1 MIMRLLKKSSPLLA
15 FLALLCGCACWTT
28 QETHNF
34 TIRTIGLQN
43 KTYYA
48 ALAEGCDVFLK
59 LKELDPR
66 AIYIAERT
74 DLATAVL
81 PSIIT
86 NLNPNRVV
94 YGSQGVT
101 IELGDDCWISWSR
114 CQKVTNVWQMTV
126 GLHGKERTVYEEP
139 STKYCLAS
147 FGLYDGN
154 DIVITTNRVVHRTG
168 LEYAWKLTIY
178 SRDDRVRI
186 KGILEL
192 PSKGVWSDE
201 MAVVA
206 GVKVLSN
213 QVSPD
218 QKQGTTEYDLTI
230 RKGCPETE
238 FIQPYQVAKD
248 DPTGI
253 YRISLFL
260 NGQPIEKLRFQVVP
274 EH

>member
-1 MIMRLLKKSSPLLA
+1 MIMRLLKRCSQLLA
-15 FLALLCGCACWTT
+15 LLALLCGCACWTT
-28 QETHNF
+28 QDTHNY

-43 KTYYA
+43 KAYYA

-59 LKELDPR
+59 LKALDPR

-74 DLATAVL
+74 NLAAAVL
-81 PSIIT
+81 PPIIT
-86 NLNPNRVV
+86 NLNPDRIV
-94 YGSQGVT
+94 YTYQDVT
-101 IELGDDCWISWSR
+101 IELNDGCWIDWSR
-114 CQKVTNVWQMTV
+114 DQKITNVWKMTV
-126 GLHGKERTVYEEP
+126 SLYGKKRTVYEEP

-154 DIVITTNRVVHRTG
+154 DIVITTNRVAHRTG
-168 LEYAWKLTIY
+168 LEFAWKLAIY

-218 QKQGTTEYDLTI
+218 EKQGTTEYDLTI
-230 RKGCPETE
+230 RKGCAQTE
-238 FIQPYQVAKD
+238 FIQPYRVAKD

-253 YRISLFL
+253 YKLSLFI

>member
-1 MIMRLLKKSSPLLA
+1 MRLLKRCSPLLA

-43 KTYYA
+43 KAYYA

-59 LKELDPR
+59 LKPLDCN

-74 DLATAVL
+74 NLATAVL

-86 NLNPNRVV
+86 NLNPNRIV
-94 YGSQGVT
+94 YDFQAVT
-101 IELGDDCWISWSR
+101 IELNDDCWIGWNR
-114 CQKVTNVWQMTV
+114 DPTNTNVWKMTV
-126 GLHGKERTVYEEP
+126 SLNGKKRTVYEEP

-147 FGLYDGN
+147 FGLYDEG
-154 DIVITTNRVVHRTG
+154 DTFIPTNRIVHHTG

-178 SRDDRVRI
+178 SRDDQVRI
-186 KGILEL
+186 KDIFTL
-192 PSKGVWSDE
+192 PDRGVWSDE
-201 MAVVA
+201 AAVVA

-218 QKQGTTEYDLTI
+218 ERQCTTEYDLTI
-230 RKGCPETE
+230 HKGGPETE
-238 FIQPYQVAKD
+238 FIQPYKVAKD